1 VRLSLLDEPLA
12 VCRLPPGD
20 GFPSW
25 VLGLDDG
32 FVSLTRT
39 RDELSVVCPQAAVPA
54 GVEMEPGWRAIS
66 VEGPL
71 DLALTGVLASLAN
84 PLSDAG
90 VPLFAVSTHDTDHLL
105 VKASDLEA
113 VLAALAAAGH
123 EVPAPPPAAG
133 ASGERLRVSS
143 GSPFEP
149 RIGFSR
155 ALRAGGRVLVSG
167 TGPVM
172 EDRSCPDGTL
182 EQARRCWKIVLR
194 ALAEAGAGADDVVRT
209 RTFLTPAADAEGAM
223 TAHGEVFADVRPAS
237 TMVVVHA
244 LLDPRWTVE
253 VEAEADLGSR

>member
-1 VRLSLLDEPLA
+1 VRLSLLEEPLA

-20 GFPSW
+20 GLPSW
-25 VLGLDDG
+25 ALEPDHA

-39 RDELSVVCPQAAVPA
+39 RDEVSVVCPQAAVPP
-54 GVEMEPGWRAIS
+54 GVEMEPGWRALS

-71 DLALTGVLASLAN
+71 DLALTSVLASLAD
-84 PLSDAG
+84 PLSEAG
-90 VPLFAVSTHDTDHLL
+90 VPLFALSTHDTDHLL
-105 VKASDLEA
+105 VKASDLDA
-113 VLAALAAAGH
+113 ALAALAAAGH
-123 EVPAPPPAAG
+123 EVPAPAPVAG

-167 TGPVM
+167 TGPAM
-172 EDRSCPDGTL
+172 EDGSCPDGTL
-182 EQARRCWKIVLR
+182 EQARRCWEIVLL

-209 RTFLTPAADAEGAM
+209 RTLLTPDADADGAM
-223 TAHGEVFADVRPAS
+223 AAHGEVFADVRPAS

-253 VEAEADLGSR
+253 VEAEAELGSR